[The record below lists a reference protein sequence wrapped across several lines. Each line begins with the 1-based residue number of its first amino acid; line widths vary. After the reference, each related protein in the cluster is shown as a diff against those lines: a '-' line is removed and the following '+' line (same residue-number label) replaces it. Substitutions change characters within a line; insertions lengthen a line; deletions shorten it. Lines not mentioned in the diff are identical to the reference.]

1 MSRRIEG
8 DMKKISCHRG
18 VALITVMLMV
28 ALAAILATQMTTKL
42 QLQLQKSINI
52 ESNNQAY
59 WYAMGAEAFSQRVL
73 VMSFDGED
81 DVTHLGQLWAQGEN
95 SYPVEYG
102 DITGEI
108 TDLQSCFNLNALRSE
123 GGSPLVSSANTAS
136 TSPTPTAGTSAAGTT
151 TSPTTGTNATD
162 TDTTGT
168 ATGNNTATQSM
179 AKIASEALV
188 RLIEDLDIENVSS
201 FEAKDMVDA
210 LTDWLDDNDLVTNNG
225 GAEDNDYSS
234 LEHPYLAANNFLGSI
249 KELRTVAHFTR
260 AIIEDLKP
268 YVCVIPNSRLHKV
281 NVNTVDEEHSILL
294 AALLDVTDN
303 IAEEIIS
310 GRGEEGYQTIED
322 VFALPQ
328 LTALTLTNEIKQQ
341 LAVDSEY
348 FKLKTK
354 ATFND
359 SYFFLNSIMKVENGN
374 KINVISRTIGRD

>member
-1 MSRRIEG
+1 MSRVIKG
-8 DMKKISCHRG
+8 DMKKISSHRG

-59 WYAMGAEAFSQRVL
+59 WYAMGAEAFSKRVL

-108 TDLQSCFNLNALRSE
+108 TDLQSCFNLNALRTE
-123 GGSPLVSSANTAS
+123 GGNPLVSSAPTA
-136 TSPTPTAGTSAAGTT
+136 SPTPTPTTETSDEETA
-151 TSPTTGTNATD
+151 TSPTTGTN
-162 TDTTGT
+162 TTGT
-168 ATGNNTATQSM
+168 AAGTNTATQNT

-210 LTDWLDDNDLVTNNG
+210 LTDWLDDNDIITNNG

-234 LEHPYLAANNFLGSI
+234 LEHPYLTANHFLGSI
-249 KELRTVAHFTR
+249 NELRTVAHFTR

-268 YVCVIPNSRLHKV
+268 YVCVIPNSKLHKI

-310 GRGEEGYQTIED
+310 GRGEEGYQTITD

-328 LTALTLTNEIKQQ
+328 LTALTLTDEIKQQ

-359 SYFFLNSIMKVENGN
+359 SYFFLNSIMKVEDGS